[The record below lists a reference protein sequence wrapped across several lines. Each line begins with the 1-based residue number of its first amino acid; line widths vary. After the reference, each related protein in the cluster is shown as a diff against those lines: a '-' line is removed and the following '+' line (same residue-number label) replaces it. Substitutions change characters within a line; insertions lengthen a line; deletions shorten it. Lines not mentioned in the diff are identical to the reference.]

1 MKTWCRRVRYW
12 RNFCPHVCCYLRS
25 FLVYNFTLKHIW
37 IYNCVSFWQK
47 SCLWVCCWCF
57 TPLNTWAPG
66 ALIKKALSGSRMATN
81 TLVLPKFP
89 SLWQESILQLS
100 SRNYFCI
107 KDYLNVNHWL
117 LGSHPLPILLF
128 FWTLFKKSFTPHP
141 SFWTFRLQIFG
152 RNF

>member
-1 MKTWCRRVRYW
+1 MRLLQIAVSLFHLDQSIVHGLLSTSRTLKHRESEAVNNIVVT
-12 RNFCPHVCCYLRS
+12 PVCCYLRS
-25 FLVYNFTLKHIW
+25 FLVYNSTLKHIW
-37 IYNCVSFWQK
+37 IYSCVSFWQK

-117 LGSHPLPILLF
+117 LGSQPRPI
-128 FWTLFKKSFTPHP
+128 
-141 SFWTFRLQIFG
+141 
-152 RNF
+152 